1 MYKKTK
7 LFLTIA
13 LVLLMSFASIVPAL
27 ANNGGPMVSNPNG
40 PDIQATITKHLRLPI
55 GTTTPDTTFNFIA
68 NRISVDGREFN
79 ASTPAMMPELSATA
93 LTVDFSALD
102 TDNTTPT
109 PDTLNIR
116 KETGDLFENI
126 TFPHAGIFVYIIEEQ
141 ADTNPNIDNNPNEL
155 LYYSDARYRLEV
167 HVANHTDGGLYISG
181 VGAKRLVAG
190 SDDQGQKV
198 DPSPGQ
204 TEFDFSEMSFTND
217 YIKTDIPPGVDP
229 DPRNN
234 ATLYIRND
242 VTGGLGDRSMFFDF
256 AMTLA
261 IPELI
266 RDDDSRTYYK
276 AYIFNGDSL
285 VTDITNN
292 LADDTETGTDAI
304 GPYIKV
310 STEEATSFRLRDGQ
324 RLVFADTP
332 VGTRYTV
339 TETAVP
345 NYITSFVVTTGGNP
359 APSVTGFATG
369 LQLVEEGLNRTV
381 FTNNRE
387 SIPITGLLLNNL
399 PFIGLIVLALGSL
412 SIFIVLKA
420 RKRKHN

>member
-13 LVLLMSFASIVPAL
+13 LVLLMSFASIIPAL
-27 ANNGGPMVSNPNG
+27 ANNTEPMASNPNG
-40 PDIQATITKHLRLPI
+40 PDIEATITKHLRLPT
-55 GTTTPDTTFNFIA
+55 GTTTPDATFNFIA
-68 NRISVDGREFN
+68 NRISVDGRAFN
-79 ASTPAMMPELSATA
+79 ATTPNMMPELSATA
-93 LTVDFSALD
+93 LSVSFSATDED
-102 TDNTTPT
+102 TTLATDI
-109 PDTLNIR
+109 LNIR
-116 KETGDLFENI
+116 KETGNLFQNVI
-126 TFPHAGIFVYIIEEQ
+126 FPHAGIFVYILEE
-141 ADTNPNIDNNPNEL
+141 AHDTNTSIDNNPNEL
-155 LYYSDARYRLEV
+155 LYYSNARYRLEV
-167 HVANHTDGGLYISG
+167 HVANHTNGGLYISG
-181 VGAKRLVAG
+181 VGAKILDVG
-190 SDDQGQKV
+190 SDDQGHKV

-229 DPRNN
+229 DPRDN

-266 RDDDSRTYYK
+266 RDDDTRTYYR

-310 STEEATSFRLRDGQ
+310 SIEEATSFRLRDGQ
-324 RLVFADTP
+324 RLVFSDTP

-345 NYITSFVVTTGGNP
+345 NYITSFVVTSAGNP
-359 APSVTGFATG
+359 APSVTGFATD
-369 LQLVEEGLNRTV
+369 LELVGEGLNRTV

-387 SIPITGLLLNNL
+387 SIPITGLVLNNL